1 MSELFEAFVNYISS
15 KISKK
20 KETFNLFDKI
30 FLGVFLI
37 IIAIGIFNNL

>member
-1 MSELFEAFVNYISS
+1 MSELFEAVVNYISS

-30 FLGVFLI
+30 CLGIFLI
-37 IIAIGIFNNL
+37 IIAAGVYNNL